1 MFFNMDSQE
10 IRDTFLRFFQ
20 ERGHRVIPSA
30 PLVPVGDPTL
40 LFTSAGMVQ
49 FKPYFEGRVTPP
61 SRRLASVQKCF
72 RTSDIDS
79 VGDTAHL
86 TFFEMLGNFSIGDYF
101 KAEAIP
107 WAWELVTD
115 KNWFAIPKEGL
126 WAAVYL
132 DDDEAFDLWRK
143 VGVPAERIVR
153 YGEEHNYWFCGTVG
167 PCGPCSELHYDF
179 GPTSSCPECQRDQCH
194 PAVEC
199 GRFLEIWNLVFTT
212 YFLHPDGSRTL
223 LPAKNIDTGMGLER
237 TAAILQGKRTV
248 YETDLFAPIIRRV
261 EELSGRRYGQDAA
274 TDRAMRIVAEHT
286 RAAAFLVGDDK
297 TPVLPSNEERGYAVR
312 RIIRRAIYFGQH
324 HLGLSEPFVA
334 QVVQAVVDVMGEAYP
349 EVRQQ
354 QDFAL
359 RVIEGEEGG
368 FRATLE
374 RGAKLA
380 DTLAIFKE
388 DPVAG
393 QLLIVADQF
402 TPRLRKI
409 LSSYRTEPQ
418 SSDDFDFNR
427 NLRREVVSVCG
438 EWEYAVEAIQTQTSE
453 ALFFYNHHFVNR
465 IARAVSDWSY
475 EVALLAK
482 LDWQSFLR
490 LSQRPIMEIF
500 SAELLRKYFIE
511 KDAQE
516 GLWDPNEIDAT
527 PIETFL
533 RSLDDQIV
541 AASQAARPRHMSGGE
556 VFVLH
561 DTYGFPIEL
570 TREIARERSFTIDEE
585 GFEREMEAQRE
596 RARAATHA
604 VVHATD
610 ALLLAA
616 GHAAFAELE
625 TPFLG
630 YETLTAQTTVVGLL
644 KDGTQAESASE
655 GEAVEVILR
664 ETPFYGEAG
673 GQVGD
678 AGEIVGP
685 HGRVQVDDT
694 QRPAG
699 KLIVHVGRVVEGRIA
714 VNDAVVAQ
722 VDEVRRDIMRNHTA
736 THLLHAALR
745 RVLGSRVR
753 QAGSLVAP
761 DRLRFDFTHM
771 EALKPEELAEIQR
784 IVNEKIRADLLVT
797 TRISSFDEA
806 MKEGVLAFFDEKY
819 GDQVRVVE
827 TKEGGDRFSGE
838 LCGGT
843 HCSATG
849 QIGLFLIVGES
860 SIGAGM
866 RRIEAVTGRAAEAY
880 VQEQLAVLENASR
893 RVGAVASDLEA
904 KVAALLSDLDS
915 ERKRV
920 QALERALAAPAA
932 EAVVG
937 KAQTVDGI
945 RLLAARVDA
954 PSQDALLYMGDV
966 LRQRLGSAVVVLGTV
981 LNGRPAFMAMVTPD
995 LVKRDLHAG
1004 HILKRVASAAG
1015 GGGGGRPEM
1024 AQGGGTD
1031 ASKLDEALALVE
1043 PLVREFLAKK
1053 S

>member
-1 MFFNMDSQE
+1 MDSQQ

-20 ERGHRVIPSA
+20 ERGHKVIPSA

-115 KNWFAIPKEGL
+115 KSWFAMPKEHL

-179 GPTSSCPECQRDQCH
+179 GPTPGCPECERDQCH
-194 PAVEC
+194 PAVDC

-223 LPAKNIDTGMGLER
+223 LPAKNIDTGAGLER
-237 TAAILQGKRTV
+237 MAVVLQDVRSV

-261 EELSGRRYGQDAA
+261 EELSGRRYGQDEA

-286 RAAAFLVGDDK
+286 RAAAFLIADGVMPGNEK
-297 TPVLPSNEERGYAVR
+297 QGYVLR
-312 RIIRRAIYFGQH
+312 RLIRRAAIFMD
-324 HLGLSEPFVA
+324 
-334 QVVQAVVDVMGEAYP
+334 QAVLAAEWRPKLKEWVEGAPFLSKIMPDVVEIMSRHYP
-349 EVRQQ
+349 E
-354 QDFAL
+354 L
-359 RVIEGEEGG
+359 NP
-368 FRATLE
+368 
-374 RGAKLA
+374 RGALMSEVLNTE
-380 DTLAIFKE
+380 DTTFRPTLIAAGDTVNQIAAVREQAEAITRQYAPTRDVARLKSAFKAELEE
-388 DPVAG
+388 DPRVPMIPREYTLPVLAQAIEAG
-393 QLLIVADQF
+393 DIWDF
-402 TPRLRKI
+402 PFKRL
-409 LSSYRTEPQ
+409 S
-418 SSDDFDFNR
+418 
-427 NLRREVVSVCG
+427 G
-438 EWEYAVEAIQTQTSE
+438 SE
-453 ALFFYNHHFVNR
+453 AF
-465 IARAVSDWSY
+465 A
-475 EVALLAK
+475 
-482 LDWQSFLR
+482 
-490 LSQRPIMEIF
+490 
-500 SAELLRKYFIE
+500 
-511 KDAQE
+511 
-516 GLWDPNEIDAT
+516 
-527 PIETFL
+527 
-533 RSLDDQIV
+533 
-541 AASQAARPRHMSGGE
+541 
-556 VFVLH
+556 LH
-561 DTYGFPIEL
+561 DTYGFVIEL
-570 TREIARERSFTIDEE
+570 TREIARERGFTIDEE
-585 GFEREMEAQRE
+585 GFQREMEAQRE
-596 RARAATHA
+596 RARGAAKFTA
-604 VVHATD
+604 EGP
-610 ALLLAA
+610 AA
-616 GHAAFAELE
+616 GYDAVAGLE

-630 YETLTAQTTVVGLL
+630 YETLTAQTSVVGLL
-644 KDGTQAESASE
+644 KDGGQAESASE
-655 GEAVEVILR
+655 GEAVEVVLR

-694 QRPAG
+694 QRPAE
-699 KLIVHVGRVVEGRIA
+699 KLIVHRGRVVEGHIT

-722 VDEVRRDIMRNHTA
+722 VDEARRDIMRNHTA

-745 RVLGSRVR
+745 RVLGSHVR

-819 GDQVRVVE
+819 GNQVRVVE
-827 TKEGGDRFSGE
+827 TKEGGERFSGE

-880 VQEQLAVLENASR
+880 VQEQLAALEGASR
-893 RVGAVASDLEA
+893 RLGAVASDLEA
-904 KVAALLSDLDS
+904 KVVALLSDLDS
-915 ERKRV
+915 ERKRA

-932 EAVVG
+932 EALVG
-937 KAQTVDGI
+937 KARAVDGI
-945 RLLAARVDA
+945 PLLAARVDA
-954 PSQDALLYMGDV
+954 PSQDALRHMGDV

-981 LNGRPAFMAMVTPD
+981 LDGRPAFMAMVTPD
-995 LVKRDLHAG
+995 LVKRGLHAG

-1031 ASKLDEALALVE
+1031 ASKLDEALALVK
-1043 PLVREFLAKK
+1043 PLVKELLAKK

>member
-1 MFFNMDSQE
+1 MDSQQ
-10 IRDTFLRFFQ
+10 IRDTFLRFFE
-20 ERGHRVIPSA
+20 ERGHKVIPSA

-115 KNWFAIPKEGL
+115 KNWFAMSKESL

-153 YGEEHNYWFCGTVG
+153 YGEEHNYWFCGTAG

-179 GPTSSCPECQRDQCH
+179 GPTPGCPECERSQCH
-194 PAVEC
+194 PAVDC
-199 GRFLEIWNLVFTT
+199 GRFLEIWNLVFTM

-223 LPAKNIDTGMGLER
+223 LPAKNIDTGAGLER
-237 TAAILQGKRTV
+237 MAVVLQGVRSV
-248 YETDLFAPIIRRV
+248 YETDLFAPIIHRIQ
-261 EELSGRRYGQDAA
+261 ELSGRRYGEDEA

-297 TPVLPSNEERGYAVR
+297 TPVLPSNDGRGYAVR
-312 RIIRRAIYFGQH
+312 RILRRAIYFGRR
-324 HLGLSEPFVA
+324 LGVHRDFTGAIPPIADRLFRPGWDPESPTRALYPDLQGAGNFVL
-334 QVVQAVVDVMGEAYP
+334 
-349 EVRQQ
+349 EVI
-354 QDFAL
+354 AA
-359 RVIEGEEGG
+359 EEGQ
-368 FRATLE
+368 FAETMT
-374 RGAKLA
+374 RGAGLLDEVLEQAKAKRMSKLSGN
-380 DTLAIFKE
+380 D
-388 DPVAG
+388 V
-393 QLLIVADQF
+393 
-402 TPRLRKI
+402 
-409 LSSYRTEPQ
+409 
-418 SSDDFDFNR
+418 
-427 NLRREVVSVCG
+427 
-438 EWEYAVEAIQTQTSE
+438 
-453 ALFFYNHHFVNR
+453 
-465 IARAVSDWSY
+465 
-475 EVALLAK
+475 
-482 LDWQSFLR
+482 FL
-490 LSQRPIMEIF
+490 
-500 SAELLRKYFIE
+500 
-511 KDAQE
+511 
-516 GLWDPNEIDAT
+516 
-527 PIETFL
+527 
-533 RSLDDQIV
+533 
-541 AASQAARPRHMSGGE
+541 
-556 VFVLH
+556 LH
-561 DTYGFPIEL
+561 DTYGFPMEL
-570 TREIARERSFTIDEE
+570 TREIARERGFTIDEE
-585 GFEREMEAQRE
+585 GFETLMEAQRE
-596 RARAATHA
+596 RARAAA
-604 VVHATD
+604 KFGAAGPAGYD
-610 ALLLAA
+610 ALGDIDTTFVGYDTLETTTTVLALITTRGSTGSPRA
-616 GHAAFAELE
+616 GAKPARPELVEGRAPVEFAEA
-625 TPFLG
+625 P
-630 YETLTAQTTVVGLL
+630 
-644 KDGTQAESASE
+644 AE
-655 GEAVEVILR
+655 VEVVLR

-694 QRPAG
+694 QRPAE
-699 KLIVHVGRVVEGRIA
+699 KLIVHRGRVLEGRIA

-722 VDEVRRDIMRNHTA
+722 VDEARRDIMRNHTA

-745 RVLGSRVR
+745 RVLGSHVR

-797 TRISSFDEA
+797 TRVSSFDEA

-827 TKEGGDRFSGE
+827 TKEGGERFSGE

-880 VQEQLAVLENASR
+880 VQEQLAALEGASR
-893 RVGAVASDLEA
+893 RLGAVASDLEA
-904 KVAALLSDLDS
+904 KVATLLSDLDS
-915 ERKRV
+915 ERKRA
-920 QALERALAAPAA
+920 QAMERALAAPAA
-932 EAVVG
+932 EALVG
-937 KAQTVDGI
+937 KARAVDGI
-945 RLLAARVDA
+945 PLLAARVDA
-954 PSQDALLYMGDV
+954 PSQDALRHMGDV
-966 LRQRLGSAVVVLGTV
+966 LRQRLGSAVVVLGAV
-981 LNGRPAFMAMVTPD
+981 LDGRPAFMAMVTPD
-995 LVKRDLHAG
+995 LVKRGLHAG

-1031 ASKLDEALALVE
+1031 ASKLDEALALVK
-1043 PLVREFLAKK
+1043 PLVKELLTKK

>member
-1 MFFNMDSQE
+1 MDSQQ
-10 IRDTFLRFFQ
+10 IRDTFLRFFE
-20 ERGHRVIPSA
+20 ERGHKVIPSA

-49 FKPYFEGRVTPP
+49 FKPYFEGRITPP

-115 KNWFAIPKEGL
+115 KSWFAMPKESL

-179 GPTSSCPECQRDQCH
+179 GPTSGCPECQRDQCH

-223 LPAKNIDTGMGLER
+223 LPAKNIDTGAGLER
-237 TAAILQGKRTV
+237 MAVVLQDVRSV
-248 YETDLFAPIIRRV
+248 YETDLFAPIIGRV
-261 EELSGRRYGQDAA
+261 QELSSRRYGEDEA

-286 RAAAFLVGDDK
+286 RAAAFLLAEGIAPSSSDKRGD
-297 TPVLPSNEERGYAVR
+297 VVRQVLRRAVRYGLQLELPSPFLAKVALTV
-312 RIIRRAIYFGQH
+312 IQH
-324 HLGLSEPFVA
+324 MS
-334 QVVQAVVDVMGEAYP
+334 DAYP
-349 EVRQQ
+349 ELEHRADLVLDVLSGQEGRFVQTVQRGQSILRGVLEFHARNRRALAKILQVAAQRNPGSENAQLVLEQHGFHIHPGEDPEQQ
-354 QDFAL
+354 LGEKVSAQVLVDTLSEYLYAL
-359 RVIEGEEGG
+359 EMDEPEVAHARKQ
-368 FRATLE
+368 TLE
-374 RGAKLA
+374 TWDSMLS
-380 DTLAIFKE
+380 
-388 DPVAG
+388 G
-393 QLLIVADQF
+393 Q
-402 TPRLRKI
+402 
-409 LSSYRTEPQ
+409 
-418 SSDDFDFNR
+418 
-427 NLRREVVSVCG
+427 
-438 EWEYAVEAIQTQTSE
+438 
-453 ALFFYNHHFVNR
+453 
-465 IARAVSDWSY
+465 
-475 EVALLAK
+475 
-482 LDWQSFLR
+482 
-490 LSQRPIMEIF
+490 
-500 SAELLRKYFIE
+500 
-511 KDAQE
+511 
-516 GLWDPNEIDAT
+516 
-527 PIETFL
+527 
-533 RSLDDQIV
+533 
-541 AASQAARPRHMSGGE
+541 E
-556 VFVLH
+556 VFVLL
-561 DTYGFPIEL
+561 DRYGVAKDL
-570 TREIARERSFTIDEE
+570 TAEIGRERGFALDED
-585 GFEREMEAQRE
+585 GFEQAMKLRKWESRDWELQPTIGPMVYRGVERRLEAAKSLPDFR
-596 RARAATHA
+596 
-604 VVHATD
+604 
-610 ALLLAA
+610 
-616 GHAAFAELE
+616 
-625 TPFLG
+625 G
-630 YETLTAQTTVVGLL
+630 YETLKTKTTIVAIVRQLEVAEDAEQGQTV
-644 KDGTQAESASE
+644 D
-655 GEAVEVILR
+655 VILR

-694 QRPAG
+694 QRPAE
-699 KLIVHVGRVVEGRIA
+699 KLIVHRGRVLEGRIA
-714 VNDAVVAQ
+714 VGDAVVAQ
-722 VDEVRRDIMRNHTA
+722 VDEARRDIMRNHTA

-745 RVLGSRVR
+745 RVLGSHVR

-761 DRLRFDFTHM
+761 ERLRFDFTHM
-771 EALKPEELAEIQR
+771 EALKPDELAEIQR

-797 TRISSFDEA
+797 TRVSSFDEA

-827 TKEGGDRFSGE
+827 TKEGGERFSGE

-880 VQEQLAVLENASR
+880 VQEQLAALEGASR
-893 RVGAVASDLEA
+893 RLGAVASDLEA

-915 ERKRV
+915 ERKRA

-932 EAVVG
+932 EALVG
-937 KAQTVDGI
+937 KARAVDGI
-945 RLLAARVDA
+945 PLLAARVDA
-954 PSQDALLYMGDV
+954 PSQDALRHMGDV

-981 LNGRPAFMAMVTPD
+981 LDGRPAFMAMVTPD
-995 LVKRDLHAG
+995 LVERGLHAG

-1031 ASKLDEALALVE
+1031 ASKLDEALALVK
-1043 PLVREFLAKK
+1043 PLVKELLTKK

>member
-1 MFFNMDSQE
+1 MDSQQ
-10 IRDTFLRFFQ
+10 IRDTFLRFFE

-49 FKPYFEGRVTPP
+49 FKPYFEGRITPP

-115 KNWFAIPKEGL
+115 KSWFAMPKESL

-179 GPTSSCPECQRDQCH
+179 GPTPGCPECERGQCH

-199 GRFLEIWNLVFTT
+199 GRFLEIWNLVFTM

-223 LPAKNIDTGMGLER
+223 LPAKNIDTGAGLER
-237 TAAILQGKRTV
+237 MAVVLQHVRSV
-248 YETDLFAPIIRRV
+248 YETDLFAPIIQRV
-261 EELSGRRYGQDAA
+261 QELSGRRYGEDEA

-286 RAAAFLVGDDK
+286 RAAAFLIADGVM
-297 TPVLPSNEERGYAVR
+297 PSNEERGYAVR
-312 RIIRRAIYFGQH
+312 RILRRAIYFGQH
-324 HLGLSEPFVA
+324 HLRLSEPFVA
-334 QVVQAVVDVMGEAYP
+334 QMVQAVVDVMGEAYP

-359 RVIEGEEGG
+359 RVLEGEEERFEETLQRGVDLLEEVLTHRSVGG
-368 FRATLE
+368 S
-374 RGAKLA
+374 GA
-380 DTLAIFKE
+380 I
-388 DPVAG
+388 
-393 QLLIVADQF
+393 
-402 TPRLRKI
+402 
-409 LSSYRTEPQ
+409 S
-418 SSDDFDFNR
+418 
-427 NLRREVVSVCG
+427 G
-438 EWEYAVEAIQTQTSE
+438 EEA
-453 ALFFYNHHFVNR
+453 
-465 IARAVSDWSY
+465 
-475 EVALLAK
+475 
-482 LDWQSFLR
+482 FL
-490 LSQRPIMEIF
+490 
-500 SAELLRKYFIE
+500 
-511 KDAQE
+511 
-516 GLWDPNEIDAT
+516 
-527 PIETFL
+527 
-533 RSLDDQIV
+533 
-541 AASQAARPRHMSGGE
+541 
-556 VFVLH
+556 LH
-561 DTYGFPIEL
+561 DTYGFPVEL
-570 TREIARERSFTIDEE
+570 TREIARERGFIIDEE
-585 GFEREMEAQRE
+585 GFEELMEAQRE
-596 RARAATHA
+596 RARAAA
-604 VVHATD
+604 KFG
-610 ALLLAA
+610 AA
-616 GHAAFAELE
+616 GPAGYDAFAKLE

-630 YETLTAQTTVVGLL
+630 YETLTAQTTVVALL
-644 KDGTQAESASE
+644 KDGGQVESAQE
-655 GEAVEVILR
+655 GEAVEVVLR

-694 QRPAG
+694 QRPAE
-699 KLIVHVGRVVEGRIA
+699 KLIVHRGRVLEGRIA

-722 VDEVRRDIMRNHTA
+722 VDEARRDIMRNHTA

-745 RVLGSRVR
+745 RVLGSHVR

-797 TRISSFDEA
+797 TRVSSFDEA

-827 TKEGGDRFSGE
+827 TKEGGERFSGE

-880 VQEQLAVLENASR
+880 VQEQLAALEGASR
-893 RVGAVASDLEA
+893 RLGAVASDLEA
-904 KVAALLSDLDS
+904 KVATLLSDLDS
-915 ERKRV
+915 ERKRA
-920 QALERALAAPAA
+920 QAMERALAAPAA
-932 EAVVG
+932 EALVG
-937 KAQTVDGI
+937 KARAVDGI
-945 RLLAARVDA
+945 PLLAARVDA
-954 PSQDALLYMGDV
+954 PSQDALRHMGDV
-966 LRQRLGSAVVVLGTV
+966 LRQRLGSAVVVLGAV
-981 LNGRPAFMAMVTPD
+981 LDGRPAFMAMVTPD
-995 LVKRDLHAG
+995 LVKRGLHAG

-1031 ASKLDEALALVE
+1031 ASKLDEALALVK
-1043 PLVREFLAKK
+1043 PLVKELLTKK

>member
-1 MFFNMDSQE
+1 MFFNMDSQQ

-20 ERGHRVIPSA
+20 ERGHKVIPSA
-30 PLVPVGDPTL
+30 PLVPVGDTTL

-49 FKPYFEGRVTPP
+49 FKPYFEGRATPP

-115 KNWFAIPKEGL
+115 KNWYAMPKERL

-132 DDDEAFDLWRK
+132 DDDQAFDLWRK

-179 GPTSSCPECQRDQCH
+179 GPTPGCPECERDQCH

-223 LPAKNIDTGMGLER
+223 LPAKNIDTGAGLER
-237 TAAILQGKRTV
+237 MAVVLQNVRSV

-261 EELSGRRYGQDAA
+261 EELSGRRYGQDEA

-286 RAAAFLVGDDK
+286 RAAAFLIADGVMPG
-297 TPVLPSNEERGYAVR
+297 NEERGYAVR
-312 RIIRRAIYFGQH
+312 RVLRRAIYFGQH
-324 HLGLSEPFVA
+324 YLGLNEPFVA
-334 QVVQAVVDVMGEAYP
+334 DIAKVVIDHMGEAYP
-349 EVRQQ
+349 ELRQQ
-354 QDFAL
+354 QDFAQRVLESEEEQFSNVL
-359 RVIEGEEGG
+359 RDGLAALDKQVFPGRTLFADINNLYVPRVEEWLKSTGDGPLSKKDGE
-368 FRATLE
+368 
-374 RGAKLA
+374 
-380 DTLAIFKE
+380 AIFALIGEWADCWGARFGELRFAGRMADMRGHTRAAHALGTLNIYNSALWSATE
-388 DPVAG
+388 DATIGLVVPGYLPSGARKTVPILHREIDLHNIDPGELRSHIQERIAAVARRG
-393 QLLIVADQF
+393 QQ
-402 TPRLRKI
+402 T
-409 LSSYRTEPQ
+409 LSG
-418 SSDDFDFNR
+418 
-427 NLRREVVSVCG
+427 REV
-438 EWEYAVEAIQTQTSE
+438 
-453 ALFFYNHHFVNR
+453 
-465 IARAVSDWSY
+465 
-475 EVALLAK
+475 
-482 LDWQSFLR
+482 FL
-490 LSQRPIMEIF
+490 
-500 SAELLRKYFIE
+500 
-511 KDAQE
+511 
-516 GLWDPNEIDAT
+516 
-527 PIETFL
+527 
-533 RSLDDQIV
+533 
-541 AASQAARPRHMSGGE
+541 
-556 VFVLH
+556 LH
-561 DTYGFPIEL
+561 DTYGFPVEL
-570 TREIARERSFTIDEE
+570 TREIARERGFDIDEDS
-585 GFEREMEAQRE
+585 FQTLMEAQRE
-596 RARAATHA
+596 RARAARN
-604 VVHATD
+604 VVVQAEPATAWAA
-610 ALLLAA
+610 ALPPEIRV
-616 GHAAFAELE
+616 GGTE
-625 TPFLG
+625 FLG
-630 YETLTAQTTVVGLL
+630 YETLTAQTTIVALRR
-644 KDGTQAESASE
+644 DGVQAESAQE

-694 QRPAG
+694 QRPAE
-699 KLIVHVGRVVEGRIA
+699 KLIVHRGRVLEGRIA

-722 VDEVRRDIMRNHTA
+722 VDEARRDIMRNHTA

-745 RVLGSRVR
+745 RVLGSHVR

-771 EALKPEELAEIQR
+771 EALKPDELAEIQR

-797 TRISSFDEA
+797 TRVSSFDEA

-827 TKEGGDRFSGE
+827 TKEGGERFSGE

-880 VQEQLAVLENASR
+880 VQEQLAALEGASR
-893 RVGAVASDLEA
+893 RLGAVASDLEA

-915 ERKRV
+915 ERKRA

-932 EAVVG
+932 EALVG
-937 KAQTVDGI
+937 KARAVDGI
-945 RLLAARVDA
+945 PLLAARVDA
-954 PSQDALLYMGDV
+954 PSQDSLRHMGDV

-981 LNGRPAFMAMVTPD
+981 LDGRPAFMAMVTPD
-995 LVKRDLHAG
+995 LVKRGLHAG

-1031 ASKLDEALALVE
+1031 ASKLDEALALVK
-1043 PLVREFLAKK
+1043 PLVKELLTKK

>member
-1 MFFNMDSQE
+1 MDSQQ
-10 IRDTFLRFFQ
+10 IRDTFLRFFE
-20 ERGHRVIPSA
+20 ERGHRVMPSA

-115 KNWFAIPKEGL
+115 KNWFAMPKENL

-153 YGEEHNYWFCGTVG
+153 YGEEHNYWFCGPVG

-179 GPTSSCPECQRDQCH
+179 GPTPGCPECERSQCH

-223 LPAKNIDTGMGLER
+223 LPAKNIDTGAGLER
-237 TAAILQGKRTV
+237 MAVVLQDVRSV

-261 EELSGRRYGQDAA
+261 AELSGRRYGEDEA

-286 RAAAFLVGDDK
+286 RAAAFLIADGVMPG
-297 TPVLPSNEERGYAVR
+297 NEERGYVLR
-312 RIIRRAIYFGQH
+312 RVLRRAIFFAHTLVRNVQWMRDVTLEVIEHMWETYPELREHAATVGRTAELEEERFMET
-324 HLGLSEPFVA
+324 LGR
-334 QVVQAVVDVMGEAYP
+334 GEAAMDALARLGAYLKKFLAKAPLGRWAAEETPLSGLWQSSELP
-349 EVRQQ
+349 E
-354 QDFAL
+354 AL
-359 RVIEGEEGG
+359 KAEALKPFERILGPKPWMASREQLK
-368 FRATLE
+368 RATE
-374 RGAKLA
+374 V
-380 DTLAIFKE
+380 DIAIT
-388 DPVAG
+388 G
-393 QLLIVADQF
+393 
-402 TPRLRKI
+402 
-409 LSSYRTEPQ
+409 
-418 SSDDFDFNR
+418 
-427 NLRREVVSVCG
+427 G
-438 EWEYAVEAIQTQTSE
+438 VE
-453 ALFFYNHHFVNR
+453 
-465 IARAVSDWSY
+465 
-475 EVALLAK
+475 
-482 LDWQSFLR
+482 FL
-490 LSQRPIMEIF
+490 
-500 SAELLRKYFIE
+500 
-511 KDAQE
+511 
-516 GLWDPNEIDAT
+516 LWD
-527 PIETFL
+527 TF
-533 RSLDDQIV
+533 
-541 AASQAARPRHMSGGE
+541 
-556 VFVLH
+556 
-561 DTYGFPIEL
+561 GFPREL
-570 TREIARERSFTIDEE
+570 TREVAARHGVKVDDHADDE
-585 GFEREMEAQRE
+585 FAALLEAQRE
-596 RARAATHA
+596 RARAAA
-604 VVHATD
+604 KFGAEGPAADYD
-610 ALLLAA
+610 ALA
-616 GHAAFAELE
+616 GLE

-630 YETLTAQTTVVGLL
+630 YETLTAQTAVVALRR
-644 KDGTQAESASE
+644 DGVQAESAQE
-655 GEAVEVILR
+655 GEAVEIVLR

-694 QRPAG
+694 QRPAE
-699 KLIVHVGRVVEGRIA
+699 KLIVHRGRVLEGRIA

-722 VDEVRRDIMRNHTA
+722 VDEARRDIMRNHTA
-736 THLLHAALR
+736 THILHAALR
-745 RVLGSRVR
+745 RVLGSHVR

-761 DRLRFDFTHM
+761 DRLRFDFTNM

-797 TRISSFDEA
+797 TRVSSFDEA

-827 TKEGGDRFSGE
+827 TKEGGERFSGE

-880 VQEQLAVLENASR
+880 VQEQLAALENASR
-893 RVGAVASDLEA
+893 RLGTVASDLEA
-904 KVAALLSDLDS
+904 KVTTLLSDLDS
-915 ERKRV
+915 ERKRA

-932 EAVVG
+932 EALVG
-937 KAQTVDGI
+937 KARAVDGI
-945 RLLAARVDA
+945 SLLAARVDA
-954 PSQDALLYMGDV
+954 PSQDALRHMGDV

-981 LNGRPAFMAMVTPD
+981 LDGRPAFMAMVTPD
-995 LVKRDLHAG
+995 LVKRGLHAG

-1031 ASKLDEALALVE
+1031 ASKLDEALALVK
-1043 PLVREFLAKK
+1043 PLVKELLAKK